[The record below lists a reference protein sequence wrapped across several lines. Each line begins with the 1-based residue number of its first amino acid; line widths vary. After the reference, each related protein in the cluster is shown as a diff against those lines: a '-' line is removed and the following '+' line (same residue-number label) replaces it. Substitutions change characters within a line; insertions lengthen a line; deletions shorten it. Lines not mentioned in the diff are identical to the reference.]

1 MDREGAETYL
11 RLLAEAAMRGS
22 PAPAVEPR
30 APGASRMLAVGHA
43 LTAVG
48 ALDPVTA
55 EEILTDFR
63 LAVSVRQLHSEPGQ
77 GPGQAVTVAQWLSQ
91 GRAVLH
97 AKSPPA
103 PAPSTATATGQAV
116 PPEGADQERADR
128 FVPVGITVPFR
139 AGAISGELCLMSFAQ
154 TGAGAR
160 FIAAWGIRTPSLEA
174 QMGRGHPGLIPFD
187 LFTVTDD
194 RGGRYQL
201 DQTPGSGDLEWPNM
215 IRLSPAP
222 PQGVRWLDV
231 APPYRPAIRV
241 DLRSA
246 GPQPAGG
253 LGGDQG
259 FVSAQGGPGEM
270 GPSARERACRCPAGD
285 GPLVSAVKLSPGEH
299 LLVMLA
305 ERLLTGT
312 PQFPRRGL
320 LAAPAAGPRRAMAA
334 GFGDIIAAL
343 EAADVLS
350 PLSPVPA
357 RLATLCA
364 SLDLDGHGITVP
376 PTLDLPEP
384 WLSLLAHYQ
393 RRKPE
398 PSQMR
403 EGYAALATSLPEL
416 DGLRLTLLGLQHTG
430 GSSALHVLAQ
440 GSTPE
445 PRPGPLDLDLNFPLS
460 FWLKD
465 SGGRWHAA
473 RPDRCHQA
481 DGERAIRLRLVPPL
495 TRPAE
500 WVEVLAGGRSA
511 EVRARLPLSWRYPS

>member
-22 PAPAVEPR
+22 LAPAVELR

-48 ALDPVTA
+48 ALDPVVT

-63 LAVSVRQLHSEPGQ
+63 LAVSVRHLRSEPGP

-103 PAPSTATATGQAV
+103 PSPAL
-116 PPEGADQERADR
+116 PPGEGAGQERADR
-128 FVPVGITVPFR
+128 FVPVGMTVPFR

-201 DQTPGSGDLEWPNM
+201 DQTPGSGELEWPNM

-241 DLRSA
+241 DLRSD
-246 GPQPAGG
+246 GS
-253 LGGDQG
+253 GGDQG
-259 FVSAQGGPGEM
+259 YDTPRGGSGGM
-270 GPSARERACRCPAGD
+270 GPPGQGAGRAPAGD
-285 GPLVSAVKLSPGEH
+285 GLQVSAVRLSPGEH

-312 PQFPRRGL
+312 PEFPRRGL

-398 PSQMR
+398 PCQMR
-403 EGYAALATSLPEL
+403 EAYAALATSLPEL

-440 GSTPE
+440 GPAPE
-445 PRPGPLDLDLNFPLS
+445 PRPGPLDLDLSFPLS
-460 FWLKD
+460 FWVKD

-481 DGERAIRLRLVPPL
+481 GRERAIRLRLVPPL
-495 TRPAE
+495 TRSAE

-511 EVRARLPLSWRYPS
+511 EVHARLPLSWRYPS